1 MKFNPTSIEYDATDL
16 EILELLQENCKQPLA
31 AIGQRVGL
39 SAPSVLERIH
49 KLEEAGVVVGYQA
62 VLDARKLGRE
72 ITAFIGV
79 ATERARDI
87 AHIEREVVAIDDVL
101 ECHHVTGAW
110 TLMLKVKTLDTEALE
125 ELIERIRSCEG
136 VGRTETMVVLST
148 HAERSRVK
156 LSGNGEV
163 ESRSPRRSGGARGRR
178 AAQ

>member
-1 MKFNPTSIEYDATDL
+1 VI
-16 EILELLQENCKQPLA
+16 
-31 AIGQRVGL
+31 
-39 SAPSVLERIH
+39 
-49 KLEEAGVVVGYQA
+49 GYQA

-87 AHIEREVVAIDDVL
+87 VHIEREVVAIDDVL

-148 HAERSRVK
+148 QAERSRVA

-163 ESRSPRRSGGARGRR
+163 EARPPRRGGGARGRR